1 MIGAEM
7 IAGIPY
13 IITRGS
19 AALHL
24 VAGDRIEVCV
34 GTGSLIDQ
42 RGVRRREWRGYQL
55 NVEMDP
61 AGCLEQARCCGSGR
75 TCWSGLRL
83 VMPNP
88 AWSPARQVQVD
99 RAC

>member
-1 MIGAEM
+1 MNAAEM

-13 IITRGS
+13 IVTRGS

-24 VAGDRIEVCV
+24 VAGDRV

-61 AGCLEQARCCGSGR
+61 AGCLEQAAL
-75 TCWSGLRL
+75 LR
-83 VMPNP
+83 
-88 AWSPARQVQVD
+88 RQAD
-99 RAC
+99 LLERIAAGDA

>member
-1 MIGAEM
+1 MNAAEM

-13 IITRGS
+13 IVTRGS

-24 VAGDRIEVCV
+24 VAGDRVEVCI
-34 GTGSLIDQ
+34 GTGSLVDQ

-61 AGCLEQARCCGSGR
+61 AGCLEQAAL
-75 TCWSGLRL
+75 LR
-83 VMPNP
+83 
-88 AWSPARQVQVD
+88 R
-99 RAC
+99 RADLLERIAAGDA